1 MNTSKSILRTQIIQK
16 IKELSPTQKLDLSS
30 RASAHLLEFIH
41 SRRLKNICITHSLPD
56 EIDTQNFLNNQTL
69 NLRFYLPKV
78 NKERNELSIHLVENI
93 KNDLKLGT
101 LNILEPITDEE
112 KNWQKK
118 VDCMVVPARAMDIEG
133 NRLGRGKGHYDR
145 LLAKVDAQKTV
156 VVCMIYHCQLLAEV
170 PTESFDVP
178 IEYCI
183 TEKGVFHLRRKST

>member
-1 MNTSKSILRTQIIQK
+1 MNSSKSILRTQINQK
-16 IKELSPTQKLDLSS
+16 LNELSTTQKLDLSN
-30 RASAHLLEFIH
+30 RANEHLLEFIH

-56 EIDTQNFLNNQTL
+56 EINTQNFLKNHIQEFH
-69 NLRFYLPKV
+69 FYLPKV
-78 NKERNELSIHLVENI
+78 NKERCELTIHHVENI
-93 KNDLKLGT
+93 QEDLKLGT
-101 LNILEPITDEE
+101 MNIYEPITDEE

-118 VDCMVVPARAMDIEG
+118 VDCIVVPARAMDIEG

-145 LLAKVDAQKTV
+145 LLSKVDAQKSV

-183 TEKGVFHLRRKST
+183 TEKGVFHLRRKSI